1 MLGMVNRREAIRAV
15 AGSAAALSCAGGAMA
30 AGSDRQPEDKAHFEW
45 LTKIARQIKTIE
57 VGMSRRDLENVLVED
72 VGGFTNPRAMRYQ
85 HPACSLIKLDVEFE
99 LAVSGDRKDDKIV
112 KRSAPLIDLI
122 PNKAR
127 W

>member
-15 AGSAAALSCAGGAMA
+15 AGTAAALSCAGGAMA
-30 AGSDRQPEDKAHFEW
+30 AESDRQAEDKAHFEW
-45 LTKIARQIKTIE
+45 LTKIARQIKTIK
-57 VGMSRRDLENVLVED
+57 VGMSRSDVENVLIED
-72 VGGFTNPRAMRYQ
+72 VGGFTNPKATRFQ

-99 LAVSGDRKDDKIV
+99 LVASGDRKDDKIV